1 VDHGKTTM
9 SDSLLAAA
17 GLLSPTVAGE
27 ALALDYME
35 LEQQRQMTIKAA
47 NISLYHE
54 INGIPYLINL
64 HDTPGHID
72 FTGNVTRSLRAIDGA
87 VVVVDAVEGVM
98 IQTETVTRQALDERV
113 RPMLFINK
121 IDRLVKELRLTPD
134 QILKTLTNIIRDF
147 NQLIELYCESE
158 FREGWRVDPLLGT
171 VVFGCAKD
179 RWAFTYDIMSK
190 KGLKFSDIVIAYTK
204 GEEKGLSEQIPLHD
218 AVLGMVVTNVP
229 PPYVSQKYRIP
240 KIWKGDLESDVG
252 KALLSC
258 DEKGPAVMATTH
270 IRVDPSAGIVATGR
284 LFSGTMTEGDE
295 IYMINSRRNGRIQQ
309 VGLYMGP
316 FREVVGSLPAGN
328 IPALLGLGEVR
339 SGETIA
345 SLKDIPPFETVHY
358 VSETVM
364 TLAIEPK
371 HPKDLPKLVDVMR
384 RLSIEDPNIKTKIE
398 EKTGE
403 FLISGMGQLHLE
415 IATTLIRKEGL
426 DIITSEPIVVY
437 RESARDSSGE
447 ITARSPN
454 GHNKI
459 SAMVE
464 PLEDEVMKLLANGE
478 ISEMMDRKLQASLL
492 RKAGWEA
499 DDAKGVWSISD
510 SLSIF
515 VDATK
520 GVQRLEEVGGSL
532 RIGFM
537 DAVTQGVLAREPV
550 RGLKVKLTDASVH
563 EDPAHHGP
571 AQMIPAMRRAIYAAT
586 LLASPVLLEPI
597 LRLDVRTSADLVGTI
612 TRIVSQLRGKV
623 LNVEQKEHLTYI
635 VGEVPAAETSNL
647 AEVIRSS
654 TGGRAFWD
662 TSFYRWEAVPASI
675 SSKVITDIRKRKGL
689 PLEVPKV
696 EDFLE

>member
-1 VDHGKTTM
+1 M

-27 ALALDYME
+27 ALALDYMD

-121 IDRLVKELRLTPD
+121 IDRLVKELRLTSD
-134 QILKTLTNIIRDF
+134 QILKTLTDIIRDF
-147 NQLIELYCESE
+147 NHLIELYCEAE
-158 FREGWRVDPLLGT
+158 YRENWRVDPLAGT

-179 RWAFTYDIMSK
+179 RWAFTYDAMNK
-190 KGLKFSDIVIAYTK
+190 KGLKFSDIVSAYTK
-204 GEEKGLSEQIPLHD
+204 GEEKGLSEVIPLHE
-218 AVLGMVVTNVP
+218 AVLGMVITHTP
-229 PPYVSQKYRIP
+229 PPHVSQKYRIP
-240 KIWKGDLESDVG
+240 KIWKGDLDSDIG
-252 KALLSC
+252 KALLVC

-295 IYMINSRRNGRIQQ
+295 VYMINSRRNGRIQQ

-345 SLKDIPPFETVHY
+345 SVKDLNPFETVRY

-371 HPKDLPKLVDVMR
+371 HPKDLPKLSDVMR

-415 IATTLIRKEGL
+415 IATTLIRKDGV
-426 DIITSEPIVVY
+426 DIVTSEPIVVY
-437 RESARDSSGE
+437 RESVRGSSGE

-454 GHNKI
+454 GHNKVSVI
-459 SAMVE
+459 VE
-464 PLEDEVMKLLANGE
+464 SLEDSVMNSLAGGE
-478 ISEMMDRKLQASLL
+478 LTEMMDKKIQASLL
-492 RKAGWEA
+492 RKAGWSA
-499 DDAKGVWSISD
+499 DDARGVWSISD

-520 GVQRLEEVGGSL
+520 GVQRLDEVGGSL
-532 RIGFM
+532 RIGFV

-550 RGLKVKLTDASVH
+550 RGLKVKLTDASIH

-571 AQMIPAMRRAIYAAT
+571 AQMIPAVRRAIYAAT
-586 LLASPVLLEPI
+586 LMSSPVLLEPI

-612 TRIVSQLRGKV
+612 TRIVSQIRGKV

-635 VGEVPAAETSNL
+635 VGEVPAAETFNL

-662 TSFYRWEAVPASI
+662 TSFSRWEAVPASI
-675 SSKVITDIRKRKGL
+675 TPKVITDIRKRKGL
-689 PLEVPKV
+689 PLDVPKV

>member
-1 VDHGKTTM
+1 M

-27 ALALDYME
+27 ALALDYMD

-121 IDRLVKELRLTPD
+121 IDRLVKELRLTSD
-134 QILKTLTNIIRDF
+134 QILKTLTDIIRDF
-147 NQLIELYCESE
+147 NHLIELYCEAE
-158 FREGWRVDPLLGT
+158 FRDKWRVDPLAGT

-179 RWAFTYDIMSK
+179 RWAFTYDAMNK
-190 KGLKFSDIVIAYTK
+190 KGLKFSDIVSAYTK
-204 GEEKGLSEQIPLHD
+204 GEEKGLSEAIPLYE
-218 AVLGMVVTNVP
+218 AVLGMVVTNTP
-229 PPYVSQKYRIP
+229 PPHVSQKYRIP
-240 KIWKGDLESDVG
+240 KIWKGDLDSDIG
-252 KALLSC
+252 KALLVC

-295 IYMINSRRNGRIQQ
+295 VFMINSRRNGRIQQ

-345 SLKDIPPFETVHY
+345 SVKDLNPFETVRY

-371 HPKDLPKLVDVMR
+371 HPKDLPKLSDVMR
-384 RLSIEDPNIKTKIE
+384 RLSIEDPNIKMKIE

-415 IATTLIRKEGL
+415 IATTLIRKDGV
-426 DIITSEPIVVY
+426 DIVTSEPIVVY
-437 RESARDSSGE
+437 RESVRGSSGE

-454 GHNKI
+454 GHNKVSVI
-459 SAMVE
+459 VE
-464 PLEDEVMKLLANGE
+464 PLEDSVMQSLAKGE
-478 ISEMMDRKLQASLL
+478 LTEMMEKKSQASLL
-492 RKAGWEA
+492 RKAGWSA
-499 DDAKGVWSISD
+499 DDARGVWSISD

-532 RIGFM
+532 RIGFV
-537 DAVTQGVLAREPV
+537 DSVTQGVLAREPV
-550 RGLKVKLTDASVH
+550 RGLKVKLTDANIH

-571 AQMIPAMRRAIYAAT
+571 AQMIPAVRRAIYAAT
-586 LLASPVLLEPI
+586 LMSSPVLLEPI

-612 TRIVSQLRGKV
+612 TRIVSQIRGKV

-635 VGEVPAAETSNL
+635 VGEVPAAETFNL

-662 TSFYRWEAVPASI
+662 TSFSRWEAVPASI
-675 SSKVITDIRKRKGL
+675 TSKVIADIRKRKGL
-689 PLEVPKV
+689 PPDVPKV